1 MPDKDHRG
9 PWTWAPGS
17 GASGRVAHERVP
29 LGVIVMTIGL
39 HREREHTRQIP
50 WLDIDHALRLAGY
63 LRGNVGL
70 GVCCETCLRI
80 QVLACQNI
88 MNIMLKII

>member
-9 PWTWAPGS
+9 PWTLAPGS
-17 GASGRVAHERVP
+17 GASGRVAHGRVP

-39 HREREHTRQIP
+39 HRERENTRQIP
-50 WLDIDHALRLAGY
+50 WLEIDHALRLAGY

-88 MNIMLKII
+88 MLKII

>member
-1 MPDKDHRG
+1 M
-9 PWTWAPGS
+9 
-17 GASGRVAHERVP
+17 
-29 LGVIVMTIGL
+29 IVMAIGL

-50 WLDIDHALRLAGY
+50 WLEIDHALRLAGY

-70 GVCCETCLRI
+70 GVCCVAYLRI

-88 MNIMLKII
+88 MLKIL